1 MSTVTIVQFTDTH
14 IRPAGELMHGT
25 VDTHANLVH
34 ALDRL
39 RAFGEP
45 IDALVLSGDLTDTGS
60 REAYRR
66 LRDTVEPVAEQLRA
80 KTIYVMG
87 NHDERGAFA
96 AELGTGTTAGWPG
109 RATGEPGQ
117 PVAGAAGPGRP
128 LDQVHDIAGL
138 RVVALDSTTPHRHD
152 GRLGNGQLEW
162 LTAVLREP
170 ARHGTLLVLH
180 HPPIPSPVAT
190 TQALRLREPERL
202 AEVIAGTDVRL
213 IICGHNHYT
222 GAGALAGV
230 PVWVGPALS
239 YRMDPFAP
247 AGRHR
252 GRTGY
257 GFGRI
262 DLLGPDLVAT
272 AVETTPATTIYDR
285 AEQDALDQLAALHS
299 GEG

>member
-14 IRPAGELMHGT
+14 IRPAGELMHGV

-39 RAFGEP
+39 RAFGQP
-45 IDALVLSGDLTDTGS
+45 IDALVLSGDLTDDGS
-60 REAYRR
+60 RESYRR
-66 LRDTVEPVAEQLRA
+66 LRDTVEPVAERLRA

-87 NHDERGAFA
+87 NHDERGTFA
-96 AELGTGTTAGWPG
+96 AELGGT
-109 RATGEPGQ
+109 
-117 PVAGAAGPGRP
+117 
-128 LDQVHDIAGL
+128 LDEVHDIAGL
-138 RVVALDSTTPHRHD
+138 RVVVLDSTTPHRHD
-152 GRLGNGQLEW
+152 GRLGDEQLEW
-162 LTAVLREP
+162 LTGVLREP

-190 TQALRLREPERL
+190 TQALRLRQPERL
-202 AEVIAGTDVRL
+202 AAAIAGTDVRL
-213 IICGHNHYT
+213 IVCGHNHYT

-252 GRTGY
+252 GRAGF

-272 AVETTPATTIYDR
+272 AVEATPATAVYDR
-285 AEQDALDQLAALHS
+285 SEQDALNQLAALHS
-299 GEG
+299 EEG